1 MNSLTAEIALQGATT
16 AFDKLYSYI
25 IPPELEAKALPGC
38 RVAVPFG
45 NGNIKKQGMI
55 FGTKNAETDGLKS
68 IISVTDKEPVLNTE
82 MLAVCEY
89 MRENYFC
96 TYYDAVRAVLPA
108 GLSFRMINYY
118 SANEEF
124 AAQSLLS
131 NDEKTVFG
139 YLCEK
144 GEKEE
149 EKLIKQFG
157 VTAEF
162 LERLCEKQAILKN
175 RDLKR
180 RMNGSSERCVRLGVS
195 PDELDSIKLTPRQR
209 ETASLVK
216 DAGSISVKEIRY
228 YTGVSPSVIDNLIK
242 REILVSFEK
251 PVLRAPTDVSDN
263 TEPCEIKLTD
273 EQQRAFD
280 GLSAEYDRKA
290 GAVSLLYGI
299 TGSGK
304 TQVFLKLVDK
314 VSAMGRGVIV
324 MVPEISLTPQMLGIF
339 KKRYGDKVAVFHSAM
354 SMGKRMDEWQRVK
367 SGKALIAL
375 GTRSAVFAP
384 FSDLGLIIIDEEH
397 EHTYK
402 SEQSPRFHARDI
414 AKFRIKYSKGLLCL
428 SSATPSV
435 ESFTAAK
442 SGKYPFFE
450 LKSRYGGAVLPKV
463 ETVDMKKE
471 ILSGNP
477 SPVSRRLYEELK
489 NTLSKGN
496 QAILLLNR
504 RGRSTYVSCPDC
516 GHVMTCPNCSI
527 SLTYHSAN
535 NRLMCHYCGYSV
547 LNDGK
552 CPECGKEHIKFLG
565 VGTQKAED
573 ELKKLFPESRVLR
586 LDADSTLARD
596 SYAEYLNAFAKGE
609 YDILLGTQMVAKG
622 LNFPN
627 VTLVGVLG
635 ADAAMYSEDFRSF
648 ERTFSLLT
656 QVVGRAGRGGEPGLA
671 IVQTINPESSV
682 IELAARQDYEGFY
695 NEEILTRKLMVY
707 PPYCDICVVCARS
720 ADRQAAQNAVN
731 GIFSKLKEM
740 INGEYSDVK
749 VIILGPAPAA
759 VVKVYNKYRYRMIIK
774 CRNSKKFREMLRRA
788 LEVRLT
794 GDTSVSVDM
803 NPETVI

>member
-656 QVVGRAGRGGEPGLA
+656 QVVGRAGRGGKPGLA